1 MWVEPDGDGMNIWQ
15 ESVTDK
21 IRLVGVNGR
30 LDQNLTPTLEAELLS
45 LLDEGIYYLIVDLDK
60 VNYINSGGL
69 RCLVTAWRQAHQ
81 HGGDLVLCGLNDRVT
96 KVFSMVGFDKV
107 FQIFIDRAAAQEAIQ
122 SS

>member
-1 MWVEPDGDGMNIWQ
+1 MGGKGMNIWQ
-15 ESVTDK
+15 EAVSDE
-21 IRLVGVNGR
+21 IRLVGVSGR
-30 LDQNLTPTLEAELLS
+30 LDQKLTPTLEAELLG
-45 LLDEGIYYLIVDLDK
+45 LLDEGYYRLIVNLHE

-81 HGGDLVLCGLNDRVT
+81 HGGDLTLCGLNERVA

-107 FQIFIDRAAAQEAIQ
+107 FQIYDNCDAARQAVQ